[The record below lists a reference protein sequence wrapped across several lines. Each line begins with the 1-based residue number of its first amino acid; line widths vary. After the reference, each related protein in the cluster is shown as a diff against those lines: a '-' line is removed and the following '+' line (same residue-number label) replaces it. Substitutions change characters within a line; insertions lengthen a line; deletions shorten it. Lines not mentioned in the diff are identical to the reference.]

1 MTDATRAERP
11 VPPGSGIPAAFSTLA
26 PNWRMFVLRGVL
38 ALVIGVLAWLLPAAS
53 VMALTFLFAA
63 FAFADGVLALRAG
76 VTNLR
81 AGERWGWLILGGL
94 LGIATGVVVV
104 LSPIVATLVLAVFLW
119 SMVSFWAIAT
129 GVVQIV
135 AAIRLRREITGEWVL
150 ALGGLV
156 SILLGAAVLW
166 VLLTSPEGSILA
178 LGWLLGIYAVLFGIL
193 MIMLGLKLR
202 KLRAA

>member
-1 MTDATRAERP
+1 MTDATKAERP
-11 VPPGSGIPAAFSTLA
+11 VPPRSGIRAPLSTLA
-26 PNWRMFVLRGVL
+26 PNWKMFVLRGVL

-53 VMALTFLFAA
+53 VMALTLLFAA
-63 FAFADGVLALRAG
+63 FAFADGVLALWAG

-81 AGERWGWLILGGL
+81 AGTRWGWLILGGL
-94 LGIATGVVVV
+94 LGIATGAVVV

-166 VLLTSPEGSILA
+166 VLLTSPEGSVLA
-178 LGWLLGIYAVLFGIL
+178 LGWLLGIYAILFGIL
-193 MIMLGLKLR
+193 MIMLGLRLR
-202 KLRAA
+202 KLWAA